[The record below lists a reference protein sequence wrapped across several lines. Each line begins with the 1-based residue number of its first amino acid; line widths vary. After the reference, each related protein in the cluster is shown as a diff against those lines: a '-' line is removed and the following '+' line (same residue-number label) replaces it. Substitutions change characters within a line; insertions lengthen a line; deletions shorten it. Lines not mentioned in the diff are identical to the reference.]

1 MKDYITGLVLLFI
14 ITLVIWFVQNH
25 FLPNPFSVLE
35 IWGLVTLFI
44 MFRGLV
50 DEQKTKNIEN

>member
-1 MKDYITGLVLLFI
+1 MKEFIAGLVLLFI
-14 ITLVIWFVQNH
+14 ITLAIWFVQNY

-35 IWGLVTLFI
+35 VWGLVALFV
-44 MFRGLV
+44 MFKGLE